1 MAVSARQAAYQVLM
15 RCRKS
20 GAWSEDAVS
29 SEISKCG
36 LDHRDGALCSR
47 IAIGVMQN
55 TELLDYYIGSYCSMP
70 LKKLDPRL
78 LDILR
83 LSAYQ
88 LLFMDKIPVSAA
100 VNEGVTLCKKQVNQ
114 KAAGLCNA
122 VLRRIGENRENMPAI
137 SAETPIEYL
146 SVRYSHPKWM
156 IEELAEEYGYEF
168 TEQFLSANNE
178 VPPVFAH
185 GNTLRENVDLMRD
198 LRELGAEPSN
208 LEGTVILDSTAG
220 MTETEAF
227 KRGDFYIQDMA
238 AKLAALVSDA
248 QPGMTVLDSCAAPG
262 GKTVAAA
269 MLMENKGKIISC
281 DIHEKK
287 LRLIR
292 ENTARLGIDIVET
305 RAMDARKPH
314 EDMRNRFD
322 LIIADVPC
330 SGLGVIRRRPE
341 IRRKSKEELDNLPM
355 IQMEI
360 LEGLAPCLKDGGTLV
375 YSTCTVRG
383 KENEQLMQ
391 TFLQRHSEFTAEAF
405 TLPAGIGEVA
415 NGMITFWPHIHNTDG
430 FFVCKM
436 RKRI

>member
-15 RCRKS
+15 RCRKN

-29 SEISKCG
+29 SEITKCG
-36 LDHRDGALCSR
+36 LDNRDGALCSR

-55 TELLDYYIGSYCSMP
+55 TELLDYYISCYCSMP

-100 VNEGVTLCKKQVNQ
+100 VNEGVALCKKQVNQ
-114 KAAGLCNA
+114 KAGGLCNA
-122 VLRRIGENRENMPAI
+122 VLRRIAENRDNMPEVPGKPGA
-137 SAETPIEYL
+137 EYL

-156 IEELAEEYGYEF
+156 AEELIGEHGYDF
-168 TEQFLSANNE
+168 TEQFFAANNLT
-178 VPPVFAH
+178 PPVFAH
-185 GNTLRENVDLMRD
+185 ANTLKKHVDLMCD
-198 LRELGAEPSN
+198 LQDFGAQSTDLN
-208 LEGTVILDSTAG
+208 GSVILDTTAG
-220 MTETEAF
+220 MTDTEAF
-227 KRGDFYIQDMA
+227 QEGKFYIQDMA
-238 AKLAALVSDA
+238 AKLAVLAGDA
-248 QPGMTVLDSCAAPG
+248 RPGMTVLDSCAAPG
-262 GKTVAAA
+262 GKTVGTA

-292 ENTARLGIDIVET
+292 ENTQRLGIDIVET

-314 EDMRNRFD
+314 GDMVNSFD
-322 LIIADVPC
+322 MIIADVPC
-330 SGLGVIRRRPE
+330 SGIGVIRRRPE
-341 IRRKSKEELDNLPM
+341 IRRKSKEELDNLPQ
-355 IQMEI
+355 IQMDI
-360 LEGLAPCLKDGGTLV
+360 LEGLAPCLKDGGVLV
-375 YSTCTVRG
+375 YSTCTVRS
-383 KENEQLMQ
+383 KENELLVRE
-391 TFLQRHSEFTAEAF
+391 FLTRHKEFEAEAF
-405 TLPAGIGEVA
+405 TLPGAIGEVQS
-415 NGMITFWPHIHNTDG
+415 GMMTFWPHIHNTDG

>member
-1 MAVSARQAAYQVLM
+1 
-15 RCRKS
+15 
-20 GAWSEDAVS
+20 
-29 SEISKCG
+29 
-36 LDHRDGALCSR
+36 
-47 IAIGVMQN
+47 MQN
-55 TELLDYYIGSYCSMP
+55 TELLDHYIGSYCSMP

-156 IEELAEEYGYEF
+156 IEELVEEYGYEF

-198 LRELGAEPSN
+198 LCELGAEPSN

-227 KRGDFYIQDMA
+227 KRGDF
-238 AKLAALVSDA
+238 
-248 QPGMTVLDSCAAPG
+248 
-262 GKTVAAA
+262 
-269 MLMENKGKIISC
+269 
-281 DIHEKK
+281 
-287 LRLIR
+287 
-292 ENTARLGIDIVET
+292 
-305 RAMDARKPH
+305 
-314 EDMRNRFD
+314 
-322 LIIADVPC
+322 
-330 SGLGVIRRRPE
+330 
-341 IRRKSKEELDNLPM
+341 
-355 IQMEI
+355 
-360 LEGLAPCLKDGGTLV
+360 
-375 YSTCTVRG
+375 
-383 KENEQLMQ
+383 
-391 TFLQRHSEFTAEAF
+391 
-405 TLPAGIGEVA
+405 
-415 NGMITFWPHIHNTDG
+415 
-430 FFVCKM
+430 
-436 RKRI
+436 

>member
-29 SEISKCG
+29 SEITKCG
-36 LDHRDGALCSR
+36 LDSRDGALCSR

-55 TELLDYYIGSYCSMP
+55 TELLDYYIGCYCSMP

-100 VNEGVTLCKKQVNQ
+100 VNEGVALCKKQVNQ

-122 VLRRIGENRENMPAI
+122 VLRRIAENRENMPEIPGKPGAD
-137 SAETPIEYL
+137 YL
-146 SVRYSHPKWM
+146 AVRYSHPKWM
-156 IEELAEEYGYEF
+156 VEELIGEHGYDF
-168 TEQFLSANNE
+168 TEQFLTANNE
-178 VPPVFAH
+178 TPPVYAH
-185 GNTLRENVDLMRD
+185 GNTLKVHVDLMSD
-198 LRELGAEPSN
+198 LQDLGAKPSALN
-208 LEGTVILDSTAG
+208 GTVVLDSTAG

-227 KRGDFYIQDMA
+227 QRGDFYIQDMA
-238 AKLAALVSDA
+238 AKFAALVSEA

-314 EDMRNRFD
+314 DDMRDCFD

-341 IRRKSKEELDNLPM
+341 IRRKGKEELDNLPS
-355 IQMEI
+355 IQMDI
-360 LEGLAPCLKDGGTLV
+360 LEGLAPCLKHGGVLV
-375 YSTCTVRG
+375 YSTCTVRS
-383 KENEQLMQ
+383 KENERLVQA
-391 TFLQRHSEFTAEAF
+391 FLERHSEFEVEAF
-405 TLPAGIGEVA
+405 TLPAGVGEVQS
-415 NGMITFWPHIHNTDG
+415 GMMTFWPHIHNTDG

>member
-15 RCRKS
+15 RCRKN

-29 SEISKCG
+29 AEIERCG
-36 LDHRDGALCSR
+36 LDSRDGALCSR

-55 TELLDYYIGSYCSMP
+55 MELLDYYIGCYCSMP

-100 VNEGVTLCKKQVNQ
+100 VNEGVALCKKQVNP
-114 KAAGLCNA
+114 KASGLCNA
-122 VLRRIGENRENMPAI
+122 VLRRIAENREHMPEIPGNPGAD
-137 SAETPIEYL
+137 YL
-146 SVRYSHPKWM
+146 SVRYSHPKWF
-156 IEELAEEYGYEF
+156 IEELIAEYGYEF
-168 TEQFLSANNE
+168 TERFLSANNE
-178 VPPVFAH
+178 PPPVFAH
-185 GNTLRENVDLMRD
+185 RNTLRENVDL
-198 LRELGAEPSN
+198 LIELQELGAKPSA
-208 LEGTVILDSTAG
+208 LDGSVILDSTAG
-220 MTETEAF
+220 MTEIPAF
-227 KRGDFYIQDMA
+227 RRGDFYIQDMA
-238 AKLAALVSDA
+238 AKLAVLVSEA
-248 QPGMTVLDSCAAPG
+248 RPGMTVLDSCAAPG
-262 GKTVAAA
+262 GKTIAAA
-269 MLMENKGKIISC
+269 MLMENQGKIISC

-305 RAMDARKPH
+305 RTMDARTPH
-314 EDMRNRFD
+314 EGMAGYFD

-341 IRRKSKEELDNLPM
+341 IRRKSRAELDNLPV
-355 IQMEI
+355 IQMDI
-360 LEGLAPCLKDGGTLV
+360 LEGLASCLKPGGVLV
-375 YSTCTVRG
+375 YSTCTVRS
-383 KENEQLMQ
+383 KENTLLVKK
-391 TFLQRHSEFTAEAF
+391 FLSNHKEFETEAF
-405 TLPAGIGEVA
+405 SLPAGIEKVSS
-415 NGMITFWPHIHNTDG
+415 GMMTFWPHIHNTDG

>member
-1 MAVSARQAAYQVLM
+1 MAVSARQAAFQVLM
-15 RCRKS
+15 RCRKN

-29 SEISKCG
+29 SEIQKCG

-55 TELLDYYIGSYCSMP
+55 TELLDYYIGCYCTMP

-100 VNEGVTLCKKQVNQ
+100 VNEGVALCKKQVNQ
-114 KAAGLCNA
+114 KAGGLCNA
-122 VLRRIGENRENMPAI
+122 VLRRIAENRENMPEIPDEPGAK
-137 SAETPIEYL
+137 YL
-146 SVRYSHPKWM
+146 SVRYSHPQWM
-156 IEELAEEYGYEF
+156 IEKLIGEHGYEF
-168 TEQFLSANNE
+168 TEAFLAANNMT
-178 VPPVFAH
+178 PPVFAH
-185 GNTLRENVDLMRD
+185 TNTLKADVDLLNTMQ
-198 LRELGAEPSN
+198 EFGAQPTALN
-208 LEGTVILDSTAG
+208 GTVILDTTAG

-227 KRGDFYIQDMA
+227 RDGTFYIQDMA
-238 AKLAALVSDA
+238 AKLAVLAGDA
-248 QPGMTVLDSCAAPG
+248 RPGMTVLDSCAAPG
-262 GKTVAAA
+262 GKTVGAA

-292 ENTARLGIDIVET
+292 QNTERLGIDIVET

-314 EDMRNRFD
+314 EDMAERFD

-341 IRRKSKEELDNLPM
+341 IRRKRMEELDNLPE
-355 IQMEI
+355 IQMDI
-360 LEGLAPCLKDGGTLV
+360 LEGLAPCLKNGGVLI
-375 YSTCTVRG
+375 YSTCTVRS
-383 KENEQLMQ
+383 KENELLVKA
-391 TFLQRHSEFTAEAF
+391 FLARHSEFEAEAF
-405 TLPAGIGEVA
+405 TLPCGIGEVKA
-415 NGMITFWPHIHNTDG
+415 GMMTFWPHIHNTDG

>member
-1 MAVSARQAAYQVLM
+1 MAITARQAAYHVLM
-15 RCRKS
+15 RCRKN

-29 SEISKCG
+29 SEIEKSG

-55 TELLDYYIGSYCSMP
+55 TAYLDHYIGCYCSMP

-100 VNEGVTLCKKQVNQ
+100 VNEGVSLCKKQVNP

-122 VLRRIGENRENMPAI
+122 VLRRIAENRDHLPAI
-137 SAETPIEYL
+137 LGEPSAEYL
-146 SVRYSHPKWM
+146 SVKYSHPKW
-156 IEELAEEYGYEF
+156 LAEEMIEQYGYAF
-168 TEQFLSANNE
+168 TEQFLSSNNMT
-178 VPPVFAH
+178 PPVYAH
-185 GNTLRENVDLMRD
+185 SNTLHEHPDL
-198 LRELGAEPSN
+198 LTSLQELGAVESQ
-208 LEGTVILDSTAG
+208 LDGSVILSTTAG
-220 MTETEAF
+220 MTGLEAF
-227 KRGDFYIQDMA
+227 QNGDFYIQDMA
-238 AKLAALVSDA
+238 AKLAALAGDA
-248 QPGMTVLDSCAAPG
+248 KPGMTVLDSCAAPG
-262 GKTVAAA
+262 GKTIATA
-269 MLMENKGKIISC
+269 MLMQNEGKIISC

-292 ENTARLGIDIVET
+292 ENTERLGINIVET

-314 EDMRNRFD
+314 KDMAELFD

-341 IRRKSKEELDNLPM
+341 IRRKSREELDNLPT
-355 IQMEI
+355 IQLDI
-360 LEGLAPCLKDGGTLV
+360 LEGLAPCVKPGGAIL
-375 YSTCTVRG
+375 YSTCTVRS
-383 KENEQLMQ
+383 KENELLVRQ
-391 TFLQRHSEFTAEAF
+391 FLKKHEEFETESF
-405 TLPAGIGEVA
+405 VLPCGIGEVQA
-415 NGMITFWPHIHNTDG
+415 GMMTFWPHIHNTDG
-430 FFVCKM
+430 FFVCKL

>member
-29 SEISKCG
+29 SEITKCG
-36 LDHRDGALCSR
+36 LDSRDGALCSR

-55 TELLDYYIGSYCSMP
+55 TELLDYYISCFCSMP

-83 LSAYQ
+83 LSVYQ

-100 VNEGVTLCKKQVNQ
+100 VNEGVALCKKHVNP
-114 KAAGLCNA
+114 KASGLCNA
-122 VLRRIGENRENMPAI
+122 VLRRIAENREHMPEIPGKPGA
-137 SAETPIEYL
+137 EYL
-146 SVRYSHPKWM
+146 AVRYSHPKWM
-156 IEELAEEYGYEF
+156 VEELIGEHGYEF
-168 TEQFLSANNE
+168 TERFLSANNE
-178 VPPVFAH
+178 TPPVFAH
-185 GNTLRENVDLMRD
+185 GNTLHENVDLMRD
-198 LRELGAEPSN
+198 LQELGAVPSA
-208 LEGTVILDSTAG
+208 LEGTVTLSGTAG
-220 MTETEAF
+220 MTETAAF
-227 KRGDFYIQDMA
+227 QRGDFYIQDMA

-248 QPGMTVLDSCAAPG
+248 RPGMTVLDSCAAPG

-305 RAMDARKPH
+305 RTMDARKPH
-314 EDMRNRFD
+314 EDMVNRFD

-341 IRRKSKEELDNLPM
+341 IRRKSMAELDNLPR
-355 IQMEI
+355 IQLDI
-360 LEGLAPCLKDGGTLV
+360 LEGLAPCVKDGGAIV
-375 YSTCTVRG
+375 YSTCTVRS
-383 KENEQLMQ
+383 KENQDLVKA
-391 TFLQRHSEFTAEAF
+391 FLARHSEFSAEAF
-405 TLPAGIGEVA
+405 TLPAGIGEVET
-415 NGMITFWPHIHNTDG
+415 GMMTFWPHIHNTDG
-430 FFVCKM
+430 FFVCKL

>member
-15 RCRKS
+15 RCRKN

-29 SEISKCG
+29 AEIERSG
-36 LDHRDGALCSR
+36 LDSRDGALCSR

-55 TELLDYYIGSYCSMP
+55 MELLDHYIGCYCSMA

-100 VNEGVTLCKKQVNQ
+100 VNEGVALCKKQVNP
-114 KAAGLCNA
+114 KASGLCNA
-122 VLRRIGENRENMPAI
+122 VLRRIAENREHMPEIPGNPGA
-137 SAETPIEYL
+137 EYL
-146 SVRYSHPKWM
+146 SIRYSHPKWFV
-156 IEELAEEYGYEF
+156 EELIAEHGYEF
-168 TEQFLSANNE
+168 TELFLAANNE
-178 VPPVFAH
+178 TPPVFAH
-185 GNTLRENVDLMRD
+185 SNTLRGAVDLMAE
-198 LRELGAEPSN
+198 LRELGAKPSA

-220 MTETEAF
+220 MTELQAF
-227 KRGDFYIQDMA
+227 RRGDFYIQDMA
-238 AKLAALVSDA
+238 AKLAALVSEA
-248 QPGMTVLDSCAAPG
+248 RSGMTVLDSCAAPG
-262 GKTVAAA
+262 GKTIAAA
-269 MLMENKGKIISC
+269 MLMENQGEIVSC
-281 DIHEKK
+281 DIHDKK

-305 RAMDARKPH
+305 RAMDARKPQ
-314 EDMRNRFD
+314 EDMTGRFD

-341 IRRKSKEELDNLPM
+341 IRRKSESELNNLPS
-355 IQMEI
+355 IQLDI
-360 LEGLAPCLKDGGTLV
+360 LEGLAPCLKPGGVLV
-375 YSTCTVRG
+375 YSTCTVRSRENALLVHEFLSNH
-383 KENEQLMQ
+383 KEFE
-391 TFLQRHSEFTAEAF
+391 TEAF
-405 TLPAGIGEVA
+405 KLPAGIGEVPS
-415 NGMITFWPHIHNTDG
+415 GMMTFWPHIHNTDG

>member
-1 MAVSARQAAYQVLM
+1 MAVSARQAAFQVLM

-29 SEISKCG
+29 SEITKCG
-36 LDHRDGALCSR
+36 LDSRDGALCSR

-55 TELLDYYIGSYCSMP
+55 AELLDYYIGCYCSTP

-100 VNEGVTLCKKQVNQ
+100 VNEGVALCKKQVNQ
-114 KAAGLCNA
+114 KASGLCNA
-122 VLRRIGENRENMPAI
+122 VLRRIAENIENMPEI
-137 SAETPIEYL
+137 PGKPGVDYL
-146 SVRYSHPKWM
+146 SIRYSHPKWM
-156 IEELAEEYGYEF
+156 VEELIGEYGYEF
-168 TEQFLSANNE
+168 TEQFLAANNE
-178 VPPVFAH
+178 TPPVFAH
-185 GNTLRENVDLMRD
+185 SNTLRGNVDLMGD
-198 LRELGAEPSN
+198 LQVLGAQESA
-208 LEGTVILDSTAG
+208 LKGTVVLDSTAG
-220 MTETEAF
+220 MTELEAF
-227 KRGDFYIQDMA
+227 QRGDFYIQDMA

-248 QPGMTVLDSCAAPG
+248 RPGMTVLDSCAAPG

-305 RAMDARKPH
+305 RAMDARRPH
-314 EDMRNRFD
+314 EDMVNAFD

-341 IRRKSKEELDNLPM
+341 IRRKSEAELDNLPN
-355 IQMEI
+355 IQLDI
-360 LEGLAPCLKDGGTLV
+360 LEGLAPCLKDGGVLV
-375 YSTCTVRG
+375 YSTCTVRS
-383 KENEQLMQ
+383 KENEGLVKA
-391 TFLQRHSEFTAEAF
+391 FLERHAEFEAEAF
-405 TLPAGIGEVA
+405 TLPAGIGEVPA
-415 NGMITFWPHIHNTDG
+415 GMMTFWPHIHNTDG
-430 FFVCKM
+430 FFVCKL